1 MNAAISHNGLFVGGI
16 GFVVD
21 DVAEE
26 TLCPLEA
33 ENFAEDPQVDN
44 RPLYESV
51 REKNTCVLLKASG
64 TAMVIAAISF

>member
-51 REKNTCVLLKASG
+51 REKKHLRAPPRLPVQPWL
-64 TAMVIAAISF
+64 